1 MRFSLSKLFQ
11 FVIAITQK
19 HNIDESHSLGH
30 SMRVFQFAEQI
41 AREEPFYIL
50 NPDALKEHQPI
61 IRAAAILH
69 DTCDKKYR
77 LESDGLVEIGEF
89 LGPMMP
95 ANQITAT
102 LSIIE
107 HMSYSKVKVRGMP
120 NLGKYQM
127 AFNVVREA
135 DLLDAYDFD
144 RSMIY
149 HMQRNSKSI
158 EDAYKNAE
166 QLFENRVLKH
176 VEDGYLT
183 TKFAISSHPVLAQNA
198 IIRMRHWKQAVDF
211 SP

>member
-41 AREEPFYIL
+41 VKEEPFYIL
-50 NPDALKEHQPI
+50 NPLTLEEHQPI

-77 LESDGLVEIGEF
+77 EESEGLVEIGDF
-89 LGPMMP
+89 LGPLMP
-95 ANQITAT
+95 AHQITAT
-102 LSIIE
+102 LDIIE
-107 HMSYSKVKVRGMP
+107 HMSYSKVKASGMP

-149 HMQRNSKSI
+149 HMQRNCKSI
-158 EDAYKNAE
+158 EDAYKDAE
-166 QLFENRVLKH
+166 QLFEKRVLRH
-176 VEDGYLT
+176 ADDGYLT
-183 TKFAISSHPVLAQNA
+183 TKFAISAHPTLAQNA
-198 IIRMRHWKQAVDF
+198 LIRMRHWREF
-211 SP
+211 SQ